1 MKFTAFCVHE
11 KYVSNPRVMSRALI
25 VPHTMNIRVNKK
37 RLFGYEVIAFPPQ
50 LKKQLLRRSG
60 QKGHIIF
67 RTTPIRCFPAQ
78 NEVTMLESLTTAFS
92 TQAIAFG
99 VLLMGCGIVVV
110 EAVRSSR
117 EVLWGDMFMDDLD
130 D

>member
-1 MKFTAFCVHE
+1 
-11 KYVSNPRVMSRALI
+11 
-25 VPHTMNIRVNKK
+25 
-37 RLFGYEVIAFPPQ
+37 
-50 LKKQLLRRSG
+50 
-60 QKGHIIF
+60 
-67 RTTPIRCFPAQ
+67 
-78 NEVTMLESLTTAFS
+78 MLESLTTAFS